1 MTAQADSEAAGGL
14 TAAMFTE
21 LWAALGGQSADGT
34 PAGSSDTGGS
44 GTDVRFFGSGSLP
57 SRFAV
62 SDLAAATLGAVGAA
76 VAELVTAAGGDRPTV
91 EVDRPLATE
100 WCRPT
105 PRTVGGWA
113 SPGASTFTG
122 AYGTRDGRWIR
133 FQMNYA
139 RQRAGTLA
147 TLGLDPS
154 ADGVDGQAVARA
166 VLQWDGEELEAAV
179 AAGTGAAA
187 LCRTAEEWAG
197 HPQGM
202 AVAAEPLVALA
213 YDRGTDERSPGWAP
227 LPGRPLNG
235 VRVLDLTRVL
245 AGPTATRYLAAYG
258 AEVIRVD
265 PPGFD
270 EPRGT
275 LVATFGKRCT
285 ALDLHTSEGLDQFIG
300 LLSET
305 DILVHGFRA
314 GVIERFGLDERARA
328 RLRPGLI
335 DVSLRAYGWT
345 GPWTGR
351 RGFDTLVEMA
361 NGMAAAG
368 MAWAGASTPVLMP
381 IQALDFGTGHLA
393 AASAIRGLT
402 HRLRTG
408 QGSSWRLSLAATGSF
423 LSSFCPEPG
432 QRDLTDTKPPLDPLV
447 RASALGP
454 IRLPRPA
461 VTVAG
466 APLYWDRSGD
476 GYGMSAPRW
485 TPGSHI
491 SVRSRLYVLLI

>member
-1 MTAQADSEAAGGL
+1 MTEQGGNEAAGGL

-21 LWAALGGQSADGT
+21 LWAALGGQPTDGT
-34 PAGSSDTGGS
+34 PGGTRL
-44 GTDVRFFGSGSLP
+44 GVRFTGTGTLP

-62 SDLAAATLGAVGAA
+62 TDLAAATLGTIGAA
-76 VAELVTAAGGDRPTV
+76 VAELVGTADSGQPTV
-91 EVDRPLATE
+91 EIDRHLATE
-100 WCRPT
+100 WCKPT
-105 PRTVGGWA
+105 ARTVGGWA
-113 SPGASTFTG
+113 SPGASAFTG

-147 TLGLDPS
+147 TLGLGPS
-154 ADGVDGQAVARA
+154 GEGVDGQAVARA
-166 VLQWDGEELEAAV
+166 VLGWDGEDLEQAV

-187 LCRTAEEWAG
+187 LCRTAEEWAD
-197 HPQGM
+197 HPQGK
-202 AVAAEPLVALA
+202 AVAAEPLVAVG
-213 YDRGTDERSPGWAP
+213 YDRGTDDRSNRWAP
-227 LPGRPLNG
+227 LPGRPLSG

-285 ALDLHTSEGLDQFIG
+285 ALDLHTSDGLDQFTR
-300 LLSET
+300 LLSEA

-314 GVIERFGLDERARA
+314 GVIDSFGLDERARA
-328 RLRPGLI
+328 LLRPGLI

-368 MAWAGASTPVLMP
+368 MAWAGASAPVLMP

-402 HRLRTG
+402 HRLRTR

-423 LSSFCPEPG
+423 LSSFGPEPG
-432 QRDLTDTKPPLDPLV
+432 QRDLTDAEPPLDPLI

-461 VTVAG
+461 VAVAG
-466 APLYWDRSGD
+466 APLYWDRAGD

-485 TPGSHI
+485 TPGSYI

>member
-1 MTAQADSEAAGGL
+1 MTGQDANAAGGDL
-14 TAAMFTE
+14 AAEMFTE
-21 LWAALGGQSADGT
+21 LWAALGGTGT
-34 PAGSSDTGGS
+34 GRPDVRFSGS
-44 GTDVRFFGSGSLP
+44 GTLP

-62 SDLAAATLGAVGAA
+62 TDFAAATLGTLGAA
-76 VAELVTAAGGDRPTV
+76 VAELAGTADTASAADGGRPAV
-91 EVDRPLATE
+91 AVDRELATE
-100 WCRPT
+100 WCKPT
-105 PRTVGGWA
+105 ARTVGGWA
-113 SPGASTFTG
+113 SPGPSAFTG
-122 AYGTRDGRWIR
+122 AYTTRDGRWIR

-147 TLGLDPS
+147 ALGLDPDGP
-154 ADGVDGQAVARA
+154 ADRQAVARA
-166 VLQWDGEELEAAV
+166 VGERDGAELEQAV

-187 LCRTAEEWAG
+187 LYRTAEEWAE

-202 AVAAEPLVALA
+202 AVGAEPLVAAA
-213 YDRGTDERSPGWAP
+213 YDRGTDDRSTGWAP
-227 LPGRPLNG
+227 LPGRPLSG
-235 VRVLDLTRVL
+235 IRVLDLTRVL

-258 AEVIRVD
+258 AEVLRVD

-275 LVATFGKRCT
+275 LVATFGKRST
-285 ALDLHTSEGLDQFIG
+285 ALDLHTSDGLDQFMR
-300 LLSET
+300 LLSEA
-305 DILVHGFRA
+305 DVLVHGFRA
-314 GVIERFGLDERARA
+314 GVIERFGLDERARTL
-328 RLRPGLI
+328 LRPGLV

-368 MAWAGASTPVLMP
+368 MDWAGASAPVLMP

-393 AASAIRGLT
+393 AASAVRGLT

-423 LSSFCPEPG
+423 LSSFRPRPG
-432 QRDLTDTKPPLDPLV
+432 QRDLGDVEPPLDPLV

-454 IRLPRPA
+454 IRLPLPA
-461 VTVAG
+461 VSVAG
-466 APLYWDRSGD
+466 APLYWDRGGD
-476 GYGMSAPRW
+476 GYGMSAASW
-485 TPGSHI
+485 TSGSGAYI
-491 SVRSRLYVLLI
+491 SVGLQLYVFLI

>member
-1 MTAQADSEAAGGL
+1 MTGQDGNATASGL

-21 LWAALGGQSADGT
+21 LWAALGGTQADGT
-34 PAGSSDTGGS
+34 GAEGTG
-44 GTDVRFFGSGSLP
+44 VRFSGPGTLP

-62 SDLAAATLGAVGAA
+62 TDFAAATLGTLGAA
-76 VAELVTAAGGDRPTV
+76 VAELVSAAGGGDPAV
-91 EVDRPLATE
+91 EVDRQLATE
-100 WCRPT
+100 WCKPT

-113 SPGASTFTG
+113 SPGASEFTG
-122 AYGTRDGRWIR
+122 AYATRDGRWIR

-147 TLGLDPS
+147 ALGLDP
-154 ADGVDGQAVARA
+154 AGAAVDRQAVARA
-166 VLQWDGEELEAAV
+166 VLERDGAELEQAV
-179 AAGTGAAA
+179 SAGTGAAA
-187 LCRTAEEWAG
+187 LCRTAEEWAE

-202 AVAAEPLVALA
+202 AVAAEPLVAVA
-213 YDRGTDERSPGWAP
+213 YDRGADDRPGRWTP
-227 LPGRPLNG
+227 LPGRPLSG

-258 AEVIRVD
+258 AEVLRVD

-285 ALDLHTSEGLDQFIG
+285 ALDLRTSDGLDQFMR

-314 GVIERFGLDERARA
+314 GVIERFGLDERTRA
-328 RLRPGLI
+328 LLRPGLI

-368 MAWAGASTPVLMP
+368 MAWAGASAPVLMP

-393 AASAIRGLT
+393 AASAVRALT

-423 LSSFCPEPG
+423 LSSFRPEPG
-432 QRDLTDTKPPLDPLV
+432 QRDLGDAEPPLDPLV

-454 IRLPRPA
+454 IRLPLPA
-461 VTVAG
+461 VAVAG
-466 APLYWDRSGD
+466 APQYWDRAGD
-476 GYGMSAPRW
+476 GYGMSAARW
-485 TPGSHI
+485 TPGSGARV
-491 SVRSRLYVLLI
+491 SVGSRLYVLLI

>member
-1 MTAQADSEAAGGL
+1 MSGQDGKAAAGEL
-14 TAAMFTE
+14 SAAIFTG
-21 LWAALGGQSADGT
+21 LWAALGGPAAGGADGDG
-34 PAGSSDTGGS
+34 AG
-44 GTDVRFFGSGSLP
+44 VRFSGAGTLP

-62 SDLAAATLGAVGAA
+62 TDFAAATLGTLGAA
-76 VAELVTAAGGDRPTV
+76 VAELVAAAGGGHPAV
-91 EVDRPLATE
+91 EVDRALATE
-100 WCRPT
+100 WCKPT
-105 PRTVGGWA
+105 PRTVGGWT

-122 AYGTRDGRWIR
+122 AYATRDGRWIR
-133 FQMNYA
+133 FQMNYE

-147 TLGLDPS
+147 ALGLDPS
-154 ADGVDGQAVARA
+154 GVAVDRQAVARA
-166 VLQWDGEELEAAV
+166 VAARDGAELEQAV

-187 LCRTAEEWAG
+187 LCRTAAEWAE

-202 AVAAEPLVALA
+202 AVAAEPLAAVA
-213 YDRGTDERSPGWAP
+213 YDRGTDDQSGGWAP

-258 AEVIRVD
+258 AEVLRVD

-285 ALDLHTSEGLDQFIG
+285 ALDLNTSDGLDQFMR
-300 LLSET
+300 LLGEA

-314 GVIERFGLDERARA
+314 GVLERFGLDERARTL
-328 RLRPGLI
+328 LRPGLI

-393 AASAIRGLT
+393 AAAAVRGLT
-402 HRLRTG
+402 HRLRTE

-423 LSSFCPEPG
+423 LSVFCPEPG
-432 QRDLTDTKPPLDPLV
+432 QRDLGDAEPPLDPLV

-454 IRLPRPA
+454 IRLPLPA
-461 VTVAG
+461 LSVAG
-466 APLYWDRSGD
+466 APLYWDRAGD
-476 GYGMSAPRW
+476 GYGMSAARW
-485 TPGSHI
+485 TPGSGAQV
-491 SVRSRLYVLLI
+491 SARSRLYVFLI